1 MNPLIR
7 KLLAPRHIEYLVLNR
22 DFQILEIS
30 THVKRFAD
38 SPQEIVV
45 GNDVRLGFPELVGAE
60 DSLLQV
66 LQGQQPNFELKG
78 IARFPAPN
86 TPFYFDLCIVEHL
99 NEATLENALV
109 IFFEEVTE
117 EMVLEQTLVQRTNE
131 IGLLLSALSA
141 SKNYLDKV
149 IASITDVLLVTTET
163 GTIKTANRAAQE
175 LFGYQEDELINHPI
189 ANIFLDQQLLQYAG
203 CHVSVQGQIFRD
215 REVICQTKTNDQV
228 TVAFSCSAVQTG
240 HGDSLDL
247 VYLGRDMTQR
257 KRAAEEVIRSLERER
272 ELNELKSSFVSMV
285 SHEFRTPLTT
295 VQSAIELLEYYD
307 LPTEEKLER
316 FQQIRTAVRYM
327 TQLLEDVLAIS
338 RTESEGG
345 TFQPVFLNLVQFC
358 DRLIRELCSVSD
370 TENRVLFTTD
380 YSCGTANMDAK
391 LLRQILTNLLSNAMK
406 YSPQD
411 RPIYFNLKCQN
422 QLAIFEIRDQGIGIP
437 VADQQHVFE
446 AFHRGKNVG
455 AISGTGL
462 GLAIVKRSVDLHHGN
477 ITFCSDTSTG
487 TTFKVTLPLNVGN
500 G

>member
-1 MNPLIR
+1 
-7 KLLAPRHIEYLVLNR
+7 
-22 DFQILEIS
+22 
-30 THVKRFAD
+30 
-38 SPQEIVV
+38 
-45 GNDVRLGFPELVGAE
+45 
-60 DSLLQV
+60 
-66 LQGQQPNFELKG
+66 
-78 IARFPAPN
+78 
-86 TPFYFDLCIVEHL
+86 
-99 NEATLENALV
+99 
-109 IFFEEVTE
+109 
-117 EMVLEQTLVQRTNE
+117 
-131 IGLLLSALSA
+131 
-141 SKNYLDKV
+141 
-149 IASITDVLLVTTET
+149 
-163 GTIKTANRAAQE
+163 
-175 LFGYQEDELINHPI
+175 
-189 ANIFLDQQLLQYAG
+189 
-203 CHVSVQGQIFRD
+203 
-215 REVICQTKTNDQV
+215 
-228 TVAFSCSAVQTG
+228 
-240 HGDSLDL
+240 
-247 VYLGRDMTQR
+247 MTQR